1 MRAYVEG
8 KRASGVMQLPA
19 VAADDLE
26 ALAAGLPIAA
36 TAVGAIPDVI
46 SRSQCGS
53 LCPPSNSGELAAC
66 MEREMQRAVGAGV
79 AERAKTFA
87 ASEYGLE
94 RMTRAYARLYEEISG
109 TRSAGAALTSS

>member
-1 MRAYVEG
+1 VISSKSEG
-8 KRASGVMQLPA
+8 LPLSL
-19 VAADDLE
+19 LE

-46 SRSQCGS
+46 SKSQCGS

-66 MEREMQRAVGAGV
+66 MEREMQRAASGGV
-79 AERAKTFA
+79 AERARTFA

-94 RMTRAYARLYEEISG
+94 RMTRAYGRLYEEIAG
-109 TRSAGAALTSS
+109 TKSARAALMSS